1 MKTNLRIQRAGAA
14 VVVFGALALSACAS
28 MNNKERGAVIGAT
41 AGATVGG
48 VIGNN
53 TGGSTAKG
61 AIIGAVVGGAAGAV
75 IGHQM
80 DQQAK
85 ELAIN
90 IPGAKVERVGE
101 GIQVTFDSGLL
112 FDFDS
117 DAIRADAGRNLVELA
132 RSLNKYPDS
141 QLLIVGHTDS
151 KGDDTYNQGLSYRR
165 ANSAASYLQSQGVAR
180 TRVSTNGRGENEP
193 VATNDTDAGRQLNR
207 RIEVAIYASDAYRA
221 QVRKSFSGN

>member
-14 VVVFGALALSACAS
+14 VLMFGALALSACAS
-28 MNNKERGAVIGAT
+28 MNNKERGAIIGAT

-53 TGGSTAKG
+53 TTGSTAKG

-101 GIQVTFDSGLL
+101 GIQVTSTQGCCSTSTRMQFALMRDETS
-112 FDFDS
+112 S
-117 DAIRADAGRNLVELA
+117 SSPAVSTSIRIHSCSSSATPTA
-132 RSLNKYPDS
+132 RGTTRTIKTCR
-141 QLLIVGHTDS
+141 I
-151 KGDDTYNQGLSYRR
+151 
-165 ANSAASYLQSQGVAR
+165 AAPTRPPRTCR
-180 TRVSTNGRGENEP
+180 TRVSREREFPPMGGERTSRLRRTIPMP
-193 VATNDTDAGRQLNR
+193 VG
-207 RIEVAIYASDAYRA
+207 S
-221 QVRKSFSGN
+221 